1 MTVNN
6 TNVSLINKGIQIESF
21 SIAWMAVEFMV
32 ALWSGIMAHSLLLVA
47 LGLDSLIELISGTF
61 LLWRLQTE
69 KNQSGEEKVARAE
82 RISSYVVGTAL
93 MLLALYVVLSSIYRL
108 ITRQTAETSMLGIA
122 LVIGSCVLMPVLMI
136 AKKRTGQAIGSE
148 ALVEDGMCNLVCTY
162 MAFTVLI
169 GAGFTAL
176 FNWWWADSVA
186 ALILVFFI
194 VSEGWEALHPDEK

>member
-21 SIAWMAVEFMV
+21 SIAWMAIEFLI
-32 ALWSGIMAHSLLLVA
+32 ALMSGMLAHSLLLVA
-47 LGLDSLIELISGTF
+47 LGLDSLIELISGAF

-69 KNQSGEEKVARAE
+69 KNQSGEEKVTRAE
-82 RISSYVVGTAL
+82 RISSYVVGGAL
-93 MLLALYVVLSSIYRL
+93 MLLALYVVFSSIYRL
-108 ITRQTAETSMLGIA
+108 TTHQTAETSVLGIA

-136 AKKRTGQAIGSE
+136 AKKRIGQAIGSD
-148 ALVEDGMCNLVCTY
+148 ALIEDGMCNLVCAY

-194 VSEGWEALHPDEK
+194 VSEGWEALHPDEE

>member
-1 MTVNN
+1 VN
-6 TNVSLINKGIQIESF
+6 TNDVRLINRGIQIESF
-21 SIAWMAVEFMV
+21 SIAWMAVEFMI
-32 ALWSGIMAHSLLLVA
+32 ALWSGMMAHSLLLVA
-47 LGLDSLIELISGTF
+47 LGLDSLIELISGAF

-69 KNQSGEEKVARAE
+69 KNQSGEEKVAHAE
-82 RISSYVVGTAL
+82 RISSYVVGAAL

-108 ITRQTAETSMLGIA
+108 VTRQTAETSVLGIA
-122 LVIGSCVLMPVLMI
+122 LVIGSCALMPVLMI
-136 AKKRTGQAIGSE
+136 AKKRIGHAIGSD
-148 ALVEDGMCNLVCTY
+148 ALIEDGMCNLVCAY

-194 VSEGWEALHPDEK
+194 VSEGWEALHPDEE

>member
-1 MTVNN
+1 MNANDVR
-6 TNVSLINKGIQIESF
+6 LINKGIQIESF
-21 SIAWMAVEFMV
+21 SIAWMAVEFMI
-32 ALWSGIMAHSLLLVA
+32 ALWSGMIAHSLLLVT
-47 LGLDSLIELISGTF
+47 LGLDSLIELISGAF
-61 LLWRLQTE
+61 LLWRPQTE

-82 RISSYVVGTAL
+82 RISSYVVGAAL

-108 ITRQTAETSMLGIA
+108 VTRQTAETSVLGIA

-136 AKKRTGQAIGSE
+136 AKKRIGHAIGSD
-148 ALVEDGMCNLVCTY
+148 ALIEDGMCNLVCAY

-176 FNWWWADSVA
+176 FNWWWADAVA

-194 VSEGWEALHPDEK
+194 VSEGWEALHPDEE